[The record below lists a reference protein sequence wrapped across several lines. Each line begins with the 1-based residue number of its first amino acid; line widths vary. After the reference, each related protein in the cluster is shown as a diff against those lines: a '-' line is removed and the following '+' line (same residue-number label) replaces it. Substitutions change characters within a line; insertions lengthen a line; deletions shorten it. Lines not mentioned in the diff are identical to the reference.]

1 MGYKP
6 VIKSKAMKI
15 MKIIEEI
22 VFVLLAGVF
31 LLVVRHVSGFE
42 PAVIIGLA
50 YLLARQK
57 SKYDE
62 KDI

>member
-1 MGYKP
+1 
-6 VIKSKAMKI
+6 

-22 VFVLLAGVF
+22 ISILLIGVF
-31 LLVVRHVSGFE
+31 LILVKHVVGFE
-42 PAVIIGLA
+42 SAVIISLA

-62 KDI
+62 KNF